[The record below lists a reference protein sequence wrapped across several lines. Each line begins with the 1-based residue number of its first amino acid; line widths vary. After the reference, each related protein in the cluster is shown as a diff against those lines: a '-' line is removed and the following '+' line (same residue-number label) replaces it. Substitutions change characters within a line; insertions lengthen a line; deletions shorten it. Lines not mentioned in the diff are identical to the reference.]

1 MPGTTHRG
9 LRMTREGTPGP
20 GAHRSEPDAEEPGG
34 ERERSGG
41 PGDGEMDSPAVTTER
56 LPLDSQ
62 RDGES
67 HLTLKEPQYV
77 EPQREEPGAGWVE
90 GVETLR
96 SEPFPVL
103 SPS

>member
-1 MPGTTHRG
+1 
-9 LRMTREGTPGP
+9 
-20 GAHRSEPDAEEPGG
+20 
-34 ERERSGG
+34 
-41 PGDGEMDSPAVTTER
+41 MDSPAVTTER